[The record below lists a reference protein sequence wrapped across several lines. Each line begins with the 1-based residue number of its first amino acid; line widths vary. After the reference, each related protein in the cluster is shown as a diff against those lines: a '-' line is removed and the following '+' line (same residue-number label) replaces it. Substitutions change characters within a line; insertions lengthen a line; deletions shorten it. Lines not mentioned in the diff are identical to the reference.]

1 MLGLL
6 FNVRLNFV
14 RIEHFLVDNYLKNC
28 PHCVQAESLLLILI
42 IIILIHFCFMFSGR
56 QTASLERNAKVNFTR
71 ETLGHETNKHNENAR
86 IEKSDLFPH
95 FIYTYSSK
103 LLM

>member
-42 IIILIHFCFMFSGR
+42 ILILFASCFQADR
-56 QTASLERNAKVNFTR
+56 
-71 ETLGHETNKHNENAR
+71 
-86 IEKSDLFPH
+86 
-95 FIYTYSSK
+95 
-103 LLM
+103 LLHWKEMQK